1 MDWMNY
7 AEQVLNLYNYYSGAI
22 MVNRSGIIEYYYN
35 GRSDINSLT
44 EKDVA
49 GKSLFEVYPSVTQ
62 ENSTILEVI
71 RTGERKKNIYREEVN
86 YKGERYSALCDT
98 VPIFNEDKIIGAI
111 EVFLYLEEQNKYMNI
126 YLSGADR
133 GIPEKQWMLEDIISV
148 SESMRVLKERII
160 KVASTRS
167 TVMIYGETGTGKELV
182 ARAIHSNGMRK
193 QQRFFSQNCA
203 AIPENLLESL
213 LFGTVRGSFTGAEN
227 RKGLFEVASGGTL
240 FLDEINSMDLAVQSK
255 ILKVIEE
262 QRIMRIGGTEE
273 IPVDVRI
280 IAATNEDPFT
290 CVEKG
295 TLREDLYYRLKV
307 VYLKIP
313 PLRKRRE
320 DIKALT
326 DHYIAFF
333 NRTMGRDIKG
343 IQPEVLA
350 EFQRHSWPGNVRE
363 LRNTIEGAFNLC
375 EGDYL
380 GPEDFDAYALKQ
392 VAVPVEEAGSLEE
405 TAAAMETG
413 SVSLKE
419 AVRHFEYGLVTRVIS
434 ESDNLTRA
442 AEKLG
447 ITRQTLNN
455 KMKELKILD
464 RDMTG
469 RGV

>member
-1 MDWMNY
+1 MDWTNY
-7 AEQVLNLYNYYSGAI
+7 AEQVLNLYNYYAGAI

-35 GRSDINSLT
+35 GRIDINSLT
-44 EKDVA
+44 EKEVI

-62 ENSTILEVI
+62 ENSNILEVI
-71 RTGERKKNIYREEVN
+71 RTGESKNNIYREEVN

-98 VPIFNEDKIIGAI
+98 VPIFDEDKIIGAI
-111 EVFLYLEEQNKYMNI
+111 EVFLYLEERNKYMNI
-126 YLSGADR
+126 YLSEEER
-133 GIPEKQWMLEDIISV
+133 GIREKQWMLEDIISA
-148 SESMRVLKERII
+148 SESMRLLKERII
-160 KVASTRS
+160 KVSSTKS

-182 ARAIHSNGMRK
+182 AKAIHSNGTRK
-193 QQRFFSQNCA
+193 QKRFFSQNCA

-280 IAATNEDPFT
+280 IAATNEDPLA

-313 PLRKRRE
+313 PLRSRKE
-320 DIKALT
+320 DIKPLV
-326 DHYIAFF
+326 DYYIDFF
-333 NRTMGRDIKG
+333 NRTMGRNVKG
-343 IQPEVLA
+343 VEPKVLTK
-350 EFQRHSWPGNVRE
+350 FQRHSWPGNVRE

-380 GPEDFDAYALKQ
+380 GLDDFDAYALKQ
-392 VAVPVEEAGSLEE
+392 TSRSLDETASLEE
-405 TAAAMETG
+405 ETAVMEIG
-413 SVSLKE
+413 GVSLKE
-419 AVRHFEYGLVTRVIS
+419 AVRRFEYGLVTRVIS

-455 KMKELKILD
+455 KMKELKILE
-464 RDMTG
+464 RDTTS